1 MAKHFFIPLNRGIG
15 LHRALRR
22 LEVMKAVDSL
32 MALVP
37 TLKRSAFEFA
47 SIAKPWLRSAVRN
60 VSSLL
65 PAYRRSLTWVA
76 VGAVHVVLLVLVLF
90 GFTRPPAPPAAHDLQ
105 LTIIG
110 GPRVLRSEPIQP
122 TLATPPQVPLV
133 VPPEIEVDDTPST
146 AITVAAAPGGPGVT
160 VPAEAIGETHTAPT
174 LSADLTDIARKSTL
188 RLRLRVAEDG
198 SIKDASVDAS
208 TGSAQLDRIALAWVR
223 AHWRYRPALRDG
235 TPIAVTTTALVR
247 F

>member
-1 MAKHFFIPLNRGIG
+1 M
-15 LHRALRR
+15 
-22 LEVMKAVDSL
+22 
-32 MALVP
+32 
-37 TLKRSAFEFA
+37 
-47 SIAKPWLRSAVRN
+47 
-60 VSSLL
+60 
-65 PAYRRSLTWVA
+65 
-76 VGAVHVVLLVLVLF
+76 
-90 GFTRPPAPPAAHDLQ
+90 
-105 LTIIG
+105 
-110 GPRVLRSEPIQP
+110 
-122 TLATPPQVPLV
+122 
-133 VPPEIEVDDTPST
+133 
-146 AITVAAAPGGPGVT
+146 T